1 MVVGSETVESV
12 ELMLGLAAALH
23 GCREGWVGLGVAG
36 WTMVSTAAEA
46 DVLSAGL
53 GLLSWGDD

>member
-12 ELMLGLAAALH
+12 ELMLGLAATLH

-46 DVLSAGL
+46 DVLSAVL
-53 GLLSWGDD
+53 GLLS

>member
-12 ELMLGLAAALH
+12 ELMLGLAVALH

-46 DVLSAGL
+46 DVLSAAL
-53 GLLSWGDD
+53 GLLS